1 MPSLHFGYSFTIG
14 MSLFFFS
21 PHRWLARIG
30 PLYPALILLVIVSTA
45 NHYVLDAVAGF
56 VVSVAAWKINHI
68 LLNLRPLEE
77 WGFWL
82 CRTEKP
88 MDVSLVYL
96 LWSCSGEL
104 LTLACRRSTS
114 LVSSLQTPTCH
125 TQ

>member
-21 PHRWLARIG
+21 PHRWLARLG

-88 MDVSLVYL
+88 MDVSLVSL
-96 LWSCSGEL
+96 VVVPAVL

-114 LVSSLQTPTCH
+114 LVSSLLIPTCH